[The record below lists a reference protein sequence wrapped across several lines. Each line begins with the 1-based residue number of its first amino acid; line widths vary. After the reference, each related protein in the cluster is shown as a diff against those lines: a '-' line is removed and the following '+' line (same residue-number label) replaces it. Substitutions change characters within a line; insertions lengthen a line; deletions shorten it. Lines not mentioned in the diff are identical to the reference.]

1 MKLIIPSINQ
11 KTKYLFYVYNFKI
24 QRLIKVLYNILNKYM
39 KHYFL
44 LLLIFLL
51 IQNLKIW
58 QNVLKDQLKH

>member
-1 MKLIIPSINQ
+1 
-11 KTKYLFYVYNFKI
+11 
-24 QRLIKVLYNILNKYM
+24 VLYNILNKYM